1 MRIVILLLLLLG
13 SISMLH
19 AQKIR
24 TTKDTVFWVNKK
36 MIGLDI
42 NQAAFMNWNAG
53 GNSSVAGLLKGDF
66 SRKYARESVLWNN
79 ELSIRYGVNKQEERE
94 LRKTDDAFSLLSNF
108 GYKTDP
114 TSNWFYSARFNF
126 NTQFSNGY
134 SYPNTDTP
142 ISKPFAPAYLFLGV
156 GTEHNL
162 KEKNLNFYLSP
173 LTVKTTMV
181 LDQRLANLGS
191 FGVDRAIYDEAGNL
205 IKNGK
210 MTRNEVGILLSNY
223 WKTPV
228 YKNMTVENRLSLY
241 TDYIN
246 KFGNIDVDWQ
256 IQLDM
261 VVNQYV
267 RANISLHLL
276 YDDDVKAKKDINGV
290 LTTVGPKVQ
299 LKQGLGIGFVYV
311 FNEKKANT
319 PSASF

>member
-1 MRIVILLLLLLG
+1 MRIVILVLLFV
-13 SISMLH
+13 SSTSAIY

-24 TTKDTVFWVNKK
+24 TTKDTVFWVTKK

-42 NQAAFMNWNAG
+42 NQAAFINWNAG
-53 GNSSVAGLLKGDF
+53 GNSSVAGLLKADF
-66 SRKYARESVLWNN
+66 SKKYTRESVLWNN

-114 TSNWFYSARFNF
+114 TSNWYYSARFSF

-134 SYPNTDTP
+134 AYPNTDTP

-162 KEKNLNFYLSP
+162 KEKNINFYFSP
-173 LTVKTTMV
+173 LTVKTTLV
-181 LDQRLANLGS
+181 LDQRLADLGS
-191 FGVDRAIYDEAGNL
+191 FGVTKATYDEEGNL
-205 IKNGK
+205 LTKGK

-228 YKNMTVENRLSLY
+228 YKNMTIENRLSLY

-246 KFGNIDVDWQ
+246 NFGNIDVDWQ

-261 VVNQYV
+261 IVNQYV
-267 RANISLHLL
+267 RANIGLHLL
-276 YDDDVKAKKDINGV
+276 YDDDVKAKEEIDGV

-299 LKQGLGIGFVYV
+299 LKQGLGIGFVYL
-311 FNEKKANT
+311 FKEKNGT
-319 PSASF
+319 PSL